1 VSGDLE
7 RYAKMVAKRRDMT
20 PAAAFVDLDRDE
32 FQEVME
38 VNLTGT
44 MLSLQA
50 CLAAMLDHGA
60 AAGSSLITVAS
71 IAAKHPAAGT
81 VPYGTSKAAVWYL
94 TKMLAYQ
101 LAAEGIR
108 VNSVGPGFIRTNMTA
123 IIDLQDDDRSREF
136 YKQIPMGHMGE
147 PLDIANA
154 ALFLASDE
162 SKYMTG
168 EILHP
173 DGGFYTE

>member
-1 VSGDLE
+1 ME
-7 RYAKMVAKRRDMT
+7 RYLKQINKRRELS
-20 PAAAFVDLDRDE
+20 PAEAFVDLDRDE

-44 MLSLQA
+44 MLTLQA
-50 CLAAMLDHGA
+50 CLAAMLDAGQAQGA
-60 AAGSSLITVAS
+60 SLITVAS
-71 IAAKHPAAGT
+71 IAAKNPRAGT

-94 TKMLAYQ
+94 TKILAFQ

-108 VNSVGPGFIRTNMTA
+108 VNSVGPGFIRTNMTS
-123 IIDLQDDDRSREF
+123 ILDMTDDGQQSEF
-136 YKQIPMGHMGE
+136 YKHIPMGRMGE
-147 PLDIANA
+147 PRDIANA

-162 SKYMTG
+162 SSYMTG